1 MAETDNIALPPKAD
15 VTLAGCA
22 VITGNERLVAA
33 LPANARQV
41 SEEVSGKIRELTRRC
56 HNLAPELIG
65 KLNQVIQGTARYF
78 ATRWS
83 TVRWRFRDRRSHG

>member
-1 MAETDNIALPPKAD
+1 MRDKSQRKFQE
-15 VTLAGCA
+15 
-22 VITGNERLVAA
+22 
-33 LPANARQV
+33 
-41 SEEVSGKIRELTRRC
+41 KIRELTRRC